1 MRTDRDIHGVW
12 HDCSHHFHR
21 QLSTLSTIQ
30 YKISFYIQVGMV
42 TAFIIAFLFLS
53 NKKLDSRRD
62 LTEELNEAM
71 IEHYQDSVVTSP

>member
-1 MRTDRDIHGVW
+1 
-12 HDCSHHFHR
+12 
-21 QLSTLSTIQ
+21 
-30 YKISFYIQVGMV
+30 MV